1 MAEIFGI
8 VTGVLGLLPLCRDGF
23 AMIKDVFDAPKILG
37 LAVGRLELQLDRFD
51 EWREIW
57 RNDEGE
63 KDLKFE
69 AYAKSNPAAARRV
82 MRQLA
87 LLSQALFD
95 ARALEEQYGIK
106 PDRSNRDSKDLSQ
119 FRLKNGQDLTTET
132 QNSFLE
138 RCRINMSFIKKCKF
152 VFRKKDAAW
161 KTLIDLLKEYNE
173 NLATYGPKFDLAK
186 MLKGEFEI
194 LRKLHLEDLKRLEEA
209 SAYEAKH
216 SAPDNSNAARY
227 RDLSLAAQFSA
238 VVKYERPHA
247 AFKFS
252 MRDFRLD
259 PAYIL
264 SSSASSS
271 MALLFDYPVRKEHRV
286 VLIEWI
292 DDLDQDQERD
302 TRIKTLMLATPKPGE
317 LLLPTCYGMV
327 EDPFTRR
334 FGLVLA
340 PPAHIRSNLPP
351 ILPAGAISQK
361 RMPVSLKELLDK
373 RHPSS
378 VHTLELG
385 IRFKLAQKLVDAVHM
400 MHCVGWVHK
409 NIRSNSILF
418 FPAPNKPSS
427 GPPGPASNYPQPLGF
442 DEPLFVGLGSARV
455 DNEIQDP
462 GDHYPPPVSSFGGM
476 VVYDERAKTRRPKDI
491 NLDYYQHPDK
501 RWDPSIRYARSHDI
515 YSLGCVLLE
524 IGLWKPLDKLID
536 INDEEFER
544 TKRNFQG
551 LTMRLDGMTGSIYGN
566 VVRKC
571 LAISTRERT
580 ESESRELSNFC
591 SEIAASLNK
600 CHA

>member
-1 MAEIFGI
+1 MAETFGI

-23 AMIKDVFDAPKILG
+23 AMIKDVFDVPKTLG

-106 PDRSNRDSKDLSQ
+106 PDRSNRDAKDLSQ
-119 FRLKNGQDLTTET
+119 FRLKNGQDLTIES

-152 VFRKKDAAW
+152 VFRKKDTAW

-173 NLATYGPKFDLAK
+173 NLASYGPKFDLAK

-227 RDLSLAAQFSA
+227 RDLSLAAQFSS

-264 SSSASSS
+264 SSSGSSS

-286 VLIEWI
+286 VLIEWV

-302 TRIKTLMLATPKPGE
+302 TRIKTLMLATPKPRE

-361 RMPVSLKELLDK
+361 RMPVSLKEL
-373 RHPSS
+373 
-378 VHTLELG
+378 
-385 IRFKLAQKLVDAVHM
+385 
-400 MHCVGWVHK
+400 

-427 GPPGPASNYPQPLGF
+427 GPPGPASGYPQPLGF

-455 DNEIQDP
+455 DDEIQDP

-476 VVYDERAKTRRPKDI
+476 VVYDERSKTKRPKDI

-501 RWDPSIRYARSHDI
+501 RWDPSLRYARSHDI

-524 IGLWKPLDKLID
+524 IGLWKPLDKLVD

-591 SEIAASLNK
+591 SEIAASLNT